1 MMGVF
6 RAQAEPYDD
15 ERRRCCGCC
24 RHIREQKCCWFFFVL
39 WAVVGG
45 LAIGTLAWFAHDAK
59 EPRYSAAIASVSG
72 LDPARDLGRAT
83 LDPEFNLTLRIA
95 SRSHTSG
102 ACVGVGAA
110 LDVSY
115 RGVRLAGA
123 PAPHLCARRMGAA
136 ETAAPVVA
144 WGAAVRVPGFVLDG
158 LAGDMRRGGG
168 AAFDVTLTV
177 PSVQGSRQGKLVRC
191 LARRVGDAGALLDP
205 CVVNDVDTAVAV
217 PQPAA

>member
-1 MMGVF
+1 MGVF

-15 ERRRCCGCC
+15 ERRCCCGCW
-24 RHIREQKCCWFFFVL
+24 RHVRKHKCCWFLFVL

-45 LAIGTLAWFAHDAK
+45 FAIGALAWIAHDAK

-95 SRSHTSG
+95 SRSHMRG
-102 ACVGVGAA
+102 ACVDVGAA

-115 RGVRLAGA
+115 PASGSRA
-123 PAPHLCARRMGAA
+123 PRHRTSSPAM
-136 ETAAPVVA
+136 AAPVVA
-144 WGAAVRVPGFVLDG
+144 WGTSVRVPGFVLDG
-158 LAGDMRRGGG
+158 LAGDMRRGA

-177 PSVQGSRQGKLVRC
+177 PSVQDSRQGKLVRC

-205 CVVNDVDTAVAV
+205 CAVIDVTAVAV
-217 PQPAA
+217 PQPGA